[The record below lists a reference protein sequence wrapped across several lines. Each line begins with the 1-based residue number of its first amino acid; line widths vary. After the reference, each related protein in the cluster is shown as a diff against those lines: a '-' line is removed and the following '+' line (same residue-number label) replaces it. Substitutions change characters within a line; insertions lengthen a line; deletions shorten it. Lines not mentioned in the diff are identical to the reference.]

1 MAKSP
6 SADDVKLMHSFEAIR
21 KTLLA
26 EPRHERLRKSLA
38 YWVLPSDRRL
48 PLAFLSRQLDDLLGQ
63 TYGELASTAGI
74 GRKKMAS
81 LVKLLHRA
89 AKDDPAPETPAIL
102 ESPIAAANGTAR
114 DGKFD
119 PAVVSELVWAK
130 WRETVRAH
138 GIGHEVLGRL
148 APSLQSL
155 PTVIWNAP
163 LSFYLD
169 MTLAEMRELKTHG
182 EKRVRV
188 VLEVFH
194 RVHQMLTNVDP
205 ALGLTIRLTPRFVGQ
220 IEDWIHE
227 LKTRKFPPAI
237 NELDEHLVQPL
248 LAQLETD
255 AGPTVAA
262 IARSRLGIDGR
273 NQSVRNQA
281 RKLGVTRARIY
292 QLLEDCHH
300 VMQVRWP
307 DGKRQIDDLAQWL
320 DQNYA
325 SAECAN
331 LVALLRELLYPLKF
345 DSVAEHLVAQPGRAG
360 ARQPLARTEP

>member
-6 SADDVKLMHSFEAIR
+6 SADDVKLTSSFEAIR

-26 EPRHERLRKSLA
+26 GSRPERLQQPLA
-38 YWVLPSDRRL
+38 YWALPSDRRL
-48 PLAFLSRQLDDLLGQ
+48 PLAFLSLTLNELLGH

-74 GRKKMAS
+74 GRKKMLS

-89 AKDDPAPETPAIL
+89 ARDEAAVEAGPEVHEATAV
-102 ESPIAAANGTAR
+102 IAASNGR
-114 DGKFD
+114 LEGPFD
-119 PAVVSELVWAK
+119 PGMVSELLWAK
-130 WRETVRAH
+130 WCQTVRLH
-138 GIGHEVLGRL
+138 GIGHELIGRL
-148 APSLQSL
+148 APSLQSV
-155 PTVIWNAP
+155 PTVIWNTP

-169 MTLAEMRELKTHG
+169 MTLADLRQLKTHG

-188 VLEVFH
+188 VLQVFH
-194 RVHQMLTNVDP
+194 RVHQMLTHVDP

-227 LKTRKFPPAI
+227 LRARKFAPAVS
-237 NELDEHLVQPL
+237 ELSDRMVHPL
-248 LAQLETD
+248 LAQLEND

-262 IARSRLGIDGR
+262 IARSRLGIGND

-307 DGKRQIDDLAQWL
+307 DGKRQIDELAQWL
-320 DQNYA
+320 DQNHA

-331 LVALLRELLYPLKF
+331 LVASLRELLYPLKF
-345 DSVAEHLVAQPGRAG
+345 DSVAEHLVAQPGR
-360 ARQPLARTEP
+360 RRD